1 MDSLLNAH
9 ALFAKRLRLY
19 ENPSVLP
26 LSDSVVLAATMIRI
40 STFVDRCSATELTA
54 LNTRIVGA
62 ALAAW

>member
-1 MDSLLNAH
+1 MESLLNAH
-9 ALFAKRLRLY
+9 ALFAECLRLY

-26 LSDSVVLAATMIRI
+26 LSDSVVLAATIIRI
-40 STFVDRCSATELTA
+40 SAFVDWCSATELTG